1 VGFFFLCLFQ
11 FGGVN
16 SGFIFTLCAPFE
28 VFIPLQRNP
37 KRKASVHSFEWVDYI
52 CETSKNN
59 KMENKYNMALIQP
72 TSNTVYPNTE
82 AHAELK
88 AMNNRYKSAQKK
100 YQHSFTKQS
109 DLC

>member
-1 VGFFFLCLFQ
+1 
-11 FGGVN
+11 
-16 SGFIFTLCAPFE
+16 
-28 VFIPLQRNP
+28 
-37 KRKASVHSFEWVDYI
+37 
-52 CETSKNN
+52 
-59 KMENKYNMALIQP
+59 MENKYNMALIQP

-100 YQHSFTKQS
+100 YQHSFTKQL